1 MLLIDTKAAG
11 NADGTINGMK
21 TTIDNAGRV
30 VIPKDLRSALNLL
43 GGDEVEITLEGERL
57 ELTPAFR
64 KVQLRRGPHG
74 LLTSDLRLPP
84 GHGPEEDREEL
95 ERARR

>member
-1 MLLIDTKAAG
+1 MSAALELVRVP
-11 NADGTINGMK
+11 GTINGMR
-21 TTIDNAGRV
+21 TTIDGAGRV
-30 VIPKDLRSALNLL
+30 VIPKDLRAALKLT
-43 GGDEVEITLEGERL
+43 GGDEVEITLEGERV

-64 KVQLRRGPHG
+64 KVQLRRSPNG

-84 GHGPEEDREEL
+84 GHGPEEDREAL

>member
-1 MLLIDTKAAG
+1 MFLPDDTAAVT
-11 NADGTINGMK
+11 ARGTIHGMR

-30 VIPKDLRSALNLL
+30 VIPKELRAALNLI
-43 GGDEVEITLEGERL
+43 GGDEVEITLEGERI

-64 KVQLRRGPHG
+64 KVRLRRSPNG

-84 GHGPEEDREEL
+84 GHGPEEDREAL

>member
-1 MLLIDTKAAG
+1 MSATLELAFVP
-11 NADGTINGMK
+11 GTIYGMR
-21 TTIDNAGRV
+21 TTIDNAGRL
-30 VIPKDLRSALNLL
+30 VIPKDLRAALNLS
-43 GGDEVEITLEGERL
+43 GGDEVEITLEGERI

-64 KVQLRRGPHG
+64 KVQLRRSANG

-84 GHGPEEDREEL
+84 GHGPEEDREAL

>member
-1 MLLIDTKAAG
+1 MPATLEFANLP
-11 NADGTINGMK
+11 GTMNGMR

-30 VIPKDLRSALNLL
+30 VIPKDLRAAMNLV
-43 GGDEVEITLEGERL
+43 GGDEVEITLEEDRI

-74 LLTSDLRLPP
+74 LLTSDLRLP
-84 GHGPEEDREEL
+84 GIGLEKIREEL
-95 ERARR
+95 ERARRQ

>member
-1 MLLIDTKAAG
+1 MLAMLELACVP
-11 NADGTINGMK
+11 GTINGMR
-21 TTIDNAGRV
+21 TTIDSAGRV
-30 VIPKDLRSALNLL
+30 VIPKDLRTALNLV
-43 GGDEVEITLEGERL
+43 GGDEVEITLEGERI

-64 KVQLRRGPHG
+64 KVQLRRSPNG

-84 GHGPEEDREEL
+84 GHGPEEDREAL

>member
-1 MLLIDTKAAG
+1 MPATLELASVP
-11 NADGTINGMK
+11 GTIHGMR
-21 TTIDNAGRV
+21 TTIDSAGRI
-30 VIPKDLRSALNLL
+30 VIPKDLRAALNLI
-43 GGDEVEITLEGERL
+43 GGDEVEITQEGERI

-64 KVQLRRGPHG
+64 KVQLRRSPNG

-84 GHGPEEDREEL
+84 GHGPEEDREAL

>member
-1 MLLIDTKAAG
+1 MLLIDTTAAG
-11 NADGTINGMK
+11 NASGTIDGMR
-21 TTIDNAGRV
+21 TTIDSAGRV
-30 VIPKDLRSALNLL
+30 VIPKDLRAALNLT
-43 GGDEVEITLEGERL
+43 GGDEVEITLEGERI

-64 KVQLRRGPHG
+64 QVQLRRSPNG

-84 GHGPEEDREEL
+84 GHGPEEDREAL

>member
-1 MLLIDTKAAG
+1 VPVVLEPVCVP
-11 NADGTINGMK
+11 GTINGMR
-21 TTIDNAGRV
+21 TTIDSAGRV
-30 VIPKDLRSALNLL
+30 VIPKDVRASLNLV
-43 GGDEVEITLEGERL
+43 GGDEVEITLEGERI

-64 KVQLRRGPHG
+64 KVQLRRSPNG

-84 GHGPEEDREEL
+84 GHGPEEDREAL

>member
-1 MLLIDTKAAG
+1 MSATLELVSVP
-11 NADGTINGMK
+11 GTINGMR

-30 VIPKDLRSALNLL
+30 VIPKDLRAALNLT
-43 GGDEVEITLEGERL
+43 GGDEVEITLEGERI

-64 KVQLRRGPHG
+64 KVQLRRSPNG

-84 GHGPEEDREEL
+84 GHGPEEDREAL